1 MIIPSALFYAIF
13 AWEFKILHA
22 QVTALKRL
30 GIEDVKDKESCL
42 YFRYALYLS
51 TFLEVIPSLI
61 GQLVYHNFS
70 KKWSLI
76 AMISILT
83 STTNLLIEFV
93 TNLYRLLKGNYDR
106 SNNFQMTFMIAL
118 SFPFVL
124 CVVSSDFV
132 LLIMSAV
139 LHFIDDLNQ
148 GKISSDLLTSLPPLP
163 PQTRVLVIK
172 NIDKHCEELPDT
184 GITIFA
190 VTFGHLVYKIYFST
204 KAYRQNGID

>member
-1 MIIPSALFYAIF
+1 
-13 AWEFKILHA
+13 
-22 QVTALKRL
+22 
-30 GIEDVKDKESCL
+30 
-42 YFRYALYLS
+42 
-51 TFLEVIPSLI
+51 
-61 GQLVYHNFS
+61 
-70 KKWSLI
+70 
-76 AMISILT
+76 MISILT

-132 LLIMSAV
+132 LLIMSGV

-148 GKISSDLLTSLPPLP
+148 GKISSDLLTSSLPP
-163 PQTRVLVIK
+163 PQTRMLVIK

-190 VTFGHLVYKIYFST
+190 VTFVHLVYKIHFLT
-204 KAYRQNGID
+204 KAYR